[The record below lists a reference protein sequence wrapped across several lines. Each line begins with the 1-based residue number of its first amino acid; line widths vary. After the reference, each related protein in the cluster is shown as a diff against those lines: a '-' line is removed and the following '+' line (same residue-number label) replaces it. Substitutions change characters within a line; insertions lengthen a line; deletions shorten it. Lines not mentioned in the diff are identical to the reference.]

1 MLTQFAT
8 VVTWGFVV
16 AGLVQAARMY
26 RFLPAR
32 IPIHFGFR
40 GEPDG
45 WGSRGMIWLLPILSV
60 VMVAFLSALPLL
72 PSDKPAP
79 AGMLSALNLEM
90 SALYFVILQGQ
101 IAVALGLKQR
111 LGPLFWVILLLI
123 MATPFAYLGQSA
135 PK

>member
-1 MLTQFAT
+1 MLTQFAM

-16 AGLVQAARMY
+16 AGLIQAWRMY

-45 WGSRGMIWLLPILSV
+45 WGKRGMIWLLPIISV
-60 VMVAFLSALPLL
+60 VMVAFVAAVPLI

-79 AGMLSALNLEM
+79 TGLLSALNLEM
-90 SALYFVILQGQ
+90 AALYFTVLQGQ
-101 IAVALGLKQR
+101 IDVALGRRQR
-111 LGPLFWVILLLI
+111 LGPLLWIILLLVI
-123 MATPFAYLGQSA
+123 LTPLPFLVRL
-135 PK
+135 